1 MDAVTPNRSMTE
13 VRGGDS
19 REIVDIVPSTARRL
33 IITEGVSACRTVAV
47 TPSVMTIPAPILPV
61 VNDVLPSIFLK

>member
-1 MDAVTPNRSMTE
+1 MID

-19 REIVDIVPSTARRL
+19 REIVDIVPSTTRRL